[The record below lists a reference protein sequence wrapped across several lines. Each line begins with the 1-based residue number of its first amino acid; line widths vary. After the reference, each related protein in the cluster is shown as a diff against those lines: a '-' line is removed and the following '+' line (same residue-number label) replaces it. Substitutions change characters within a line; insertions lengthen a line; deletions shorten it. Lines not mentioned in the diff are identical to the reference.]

1 MAKKVS
7 ILLILCFS
15 LFFTGCLKRDTL
27 EDIDIYTTAYPLE
40 YITKRLYG
48 EHSKVHSIY
57 PNGVI
62 INDYIL
68 TDKQIKD
75 YSKGKIFIF
84 NGVSNEK
91 DYVIP
96 MYNYNKNIRI
106 IDANLSM
113 DYTNSIEE
121 FWLDPSNFLML
132 AQNIKNGFN
141 EYITSHY
148 LKNEIN
154 DNYEQLKLEVS
165 NLDAKLTTLSAD
177 TSNKTIVVSSDLF
190 KFLEKYN
197 FNVISLEENSKL
209 TDKTI
214 EDVKKL
220 INSGQI
226 SYIFTKQNEDIS
238 NTVKSIKEATN
249 VKVVSLHTISNLTE
263 DEQNNNS
270 DYLSL
275 MNSNLELLKEELYD

>member
-1 MAKKVS
+1 MKKKL
-7 ILLILCFS
+7 ILLFIAVIS
-15 LFFTGCLKRDTL
+15 LLITGCLKRDTL

-48 EHSKVHSIY
+48 EHSKIYSIY
-57 PNGVI
+57 PTGI
-62 INDYIL
+62 INEDYIL

-75 YSKGKIFIF
+75 YSKGRIFIF

-113 DYTNSIEE
+113 EYTYSIEE
-121 FWLDPSNFLML
+121 LWLDPSNFLML
-132 AQNIKNGFN
+132 AQNIRNGFK

-148 LKNEIN
+148 LKNEI
-154 DNYEQLKLEVS
+154 DENYEKLKLEVS
-165 NLDAKLTTLSAD
+165 NLDAKLATLSENSD
-177 TSNKTIVVSSDLF
+177 NKTIVVSNNLF
-190 KFLEKYN
+190 KFLDKYN
-197 FNVISLEENSKL
+197 FNVISLEENDNL
-209 TDKTI
+209 TEKTI

-220 INSGQI
+220 IKDGKI
-226 SYIFTKQNEDIS
+226 TYIFTKQHEDI
-238 NTVKSIKEATN
+238 NDTIKNIQNETGVKIVE
-249 VKVVSLHTISNLTE
+249 LHSISNLDE
-263 DEQNNNS
+263 DEQTGGE

-275 MNSNLELLKEELYD
+275 MNSNIELLKEELYD